1 MQRLILIGIILFVS
15 VLVIDLMVRIGIVC
29 HMRKQRRAVKPMDVA
44 EGQVNNGNL
53 DAIRE
58 GIAEDASETSG
69 EDIENRS
76 IPRA

>member
-29 HMRKQRRAVKPMDVA
+29 HMRKQRRAVKPIDIA
-44 EGQVNNGNL
+44 EGQANNGNL

-58 GIAEDASETSG
+58 GIEEDTSETG
-69 EDIENRS
+69 NEDIENRS